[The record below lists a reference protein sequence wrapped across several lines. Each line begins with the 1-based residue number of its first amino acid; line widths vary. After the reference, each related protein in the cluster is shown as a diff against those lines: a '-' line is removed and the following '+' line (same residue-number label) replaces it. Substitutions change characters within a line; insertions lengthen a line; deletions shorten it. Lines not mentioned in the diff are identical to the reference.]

1 MKKFKRVIA
10 SICAVMMIMSTFA
23 ATTVAA
29 TPREQEQIEAI
40 SEADIANELNILS
53 RNGESRNA
61 ILRVIDKPT
70 RLEFLTSIALKQ
82 NFVELDVRPNYH
94 VDDEGLP
101 TFTAS
106 GGMAD
111 IECYDTDCNSLVEV
125 TLMCAR
131 NQATNEMPAITR
143 HLQEAIAQQPEI
155 TMFSMLVAP
164 SIHKDT
170 KYMAAFSKH
179 QYNVDILTFTVNE
192 FIEQI
197 TVKNNISEFISV

>member
-1 MKKFKRVIA
+1 M
-10 SICAVMMIMSTFA
+10 
-23 ATTVAA
+23 
-29 TPREQEQIEAI
+29 
-40 SEADIANELNILS
+40 
-53 RNGESRNA
+53 
-61 ILRVIDKPT
+61 
-70 RLEFLTSIALKQ
+70 TSIALKQ
-82 NFVELDVRPNYH
+82 NFAGLDVQPNYH

-164 SIHKDT
+164 SIHADT
-170 KYMAAFSKH
+170 KYMATFSKH
-179 QYNVDILTFTVNE
+179 QYNVDILTFTINE